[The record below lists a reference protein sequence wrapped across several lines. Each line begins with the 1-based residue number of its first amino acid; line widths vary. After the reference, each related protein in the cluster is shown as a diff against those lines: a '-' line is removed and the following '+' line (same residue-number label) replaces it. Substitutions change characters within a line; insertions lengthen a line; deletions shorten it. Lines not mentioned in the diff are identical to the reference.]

1 MPAVEF
7 RGVEN
12 AAEKMKKLKEEYIT
26 NGMGVTMDV
35 ALDLEESQENNK
47 HVPELQDAMLQYAEM
62 ERELTQ
68 WLQALD
74 KTKTQFK
81 KDYNPD
87 RY

>member
-74 KTKTQFK
+74 KTKTTVQK
-81 KDYNPD
+81 GLQS
-87 RY
+87 